1 MGANL
6 TPEQQSAI
14 AAQKARAEELNR
26 LASDPK
32 IEPILRIEA
41 QNKLLAMT
49 MQGLVAQQGLGG
61 GLKDLLKEATAKVE
75 PYAEMFRHIEG
86 TLDDL
91 DSRTSEMLARI
102 DRLERNLKEL
112 RGGKYTL

>member
-1 MGANL
+1 MSVSL

-14 AAQKARAEELNR
+14 AAQKARAEELNKI
-26 LASDPK
+26 ASSAPDPL
-32 IEPILRIEA
+32 LRIEA

-102 DRLERNLKEL
+102 DRLERNFKEL